1 MAQKFKVL
9 IRWEFLPDQLSFNF
23 DKNTQYQKSIKRI
36 LQITSKSHDGTNWT
50 NWIEDFSLLYS
61 AWHSWLN
68 WRLDSSTTE
77 KFFYLACAPKKE
89 AAARAQVKRLKLSQI
104 LCPIEIV
111 FEKFQ
116 SLQKWSSHLGAT
128 FLNRTLITPIWQK
141 VWTSIFF
148 WFFVDKIHSR
158 SKITLLATLAHSII
172 FNDIFCYF

>member
-1 MAQKFKVL
+1 MIYLLQNSYFWRKNSKFFLDDNSYL
-9 IRWEFLPDQLSFNF
+9 ISYRLILT
-23 DKNTQYQKSIKRI
+23 KTHNTKKSIKRI

-116 SLQKWSSHLGAT
+116 SLQKWSSHFGAT
-128 FLNRTLITPIWQK
+128 FLNRTLSPPIWQK
-141 VWTSIFF
+141 VWTSIFC
-148 WFFVDKIHSR
+148 WQS
-158 SKITLLATLAHSII
+158 S
-172 FNDIFCYF
+172 

>member
-1 MAQKFKVL
+1 MIYLLQNSYFWRKNSKFFLDDNSYL
-9 IRWEFLPDQLSFNF
+9 ISYRLILT
-23 DKNTQYQKSIKRI
+23 KTHNTKKSIKRI

-50 NWIEDFSLLYS
+50 NWMEDFSLLYS

-128 FLNRTLITPIWQK
+128 FLNRTLIPPIWQK
-141 VWTSIFF
+141 VWTSICC
-148 WFFVDKIHSR
+148 WQS
-158 SKITLLATLAHSII
+158 S
-172 FNDIFCYF
+172 

>member
-1 MAQKFKVL
+1 MIYLLQNSYFWRKNSKLFLDDNSYL
-9 IRWEFLPDQLSFNF
+9 ISYHLILT
-23 DKNTQYQKSIKRI
+23 KTHNTKKSIKRI

-116 SLQKWSSHLGAT
+116 SLQKMK
-128 FLNRTLITPIWQK
+128 FTL
-141 VWTSIFF
+141 
-148 WFFVDKIHSR
+148 
-158 SKITLLATLAHSII
+158 
-172 FNDIFCYF
+172 